1 MMQSSALAAILYALV
16 GLLLVV
22 LPVGLLEY
30 AELQR
35 RKKVVCPESGDEA
48 HVGVDARQGAIG
60 VALGVPRLRIL
71 SCSRWPERKSCD
83 QSCRKQVRGPGHV
96 FVTGTFS

>member
-1 MMQSSALAAILYALV
+1 MTLVAILYALV

-30 AELQR
+30 AEFQ
-35 RKKVVCPESGDEA
+35 RKKKVTCPETGDEA
-48 HVGVDARQGAIG
+48 RVGVDARRGAIG
-60 VALGVPRLRIL
+60 VALGLPRLHIV

-83 QSCRKQVRGPGHV
+83 QACQKQVRGPGHV
-96 FVTGTFS
+96 FSISSSRC